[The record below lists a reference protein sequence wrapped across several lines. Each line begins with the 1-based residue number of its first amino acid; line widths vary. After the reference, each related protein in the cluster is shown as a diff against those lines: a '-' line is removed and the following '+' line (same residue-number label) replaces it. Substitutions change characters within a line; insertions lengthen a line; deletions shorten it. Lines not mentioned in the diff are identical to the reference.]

1 MATQLHT
8 RNWHAWHDQST
19 DGQPC
24 VRVHG
29 EVVVPSAGYGIELQ
43 RHGSERADA
52 GSTGGELV
60 LNLIVREPAADRGQP
75 ETVVPAHYV
84 LEETTGPVTGVTIL
98 HQGREIARLNIETA
112 PPQGVQPAQSM
123 HANRA

>member
-8 RNWHAWHDQST
+8 RNWHAWHDTST

-52 GSTGGELV
+52 GSTSGDLV
-60 LNLIVREPAADRGQP
+60 LRLVVREPTASRPSP

-84 LEETTGPVTGVTIL
+84 LEETTGQVTGVTIL
-98 HQGREIARLNIETA
+98 DQGREIARLSIEDSSPA
-112 PPQGVQPAQSM
+112 GVQPVQQL
-123 HANRA
+123 HAGRS